1 MCHLRADEVATIKQ
15 FHDDELCR
23 HGRHQRC
30 RRRQHVDHA
39 HHSRERQ
46 QRPHDHRRPGPS
58 RLPSKTNTTTTAAD
72 TSTTAVPDTSVLD
85 TSVAGTSDTSV
96 PAPTTT
102 VVPGATTTTVAG
114 NPTNTLPDVPPESTG
129 YVSARGGSICKV
141 GPSGGTGEVFQDDAT
156 ARIISG
162 SGWGVTV
169 SLRGGSS
176 GEGVWNV
183 LASECYNATAT
194 CPTRQLAIVLDG
206 EVISAPTVQQ
216 PSFTGSV
223 EITGSFSEKE
233 ARNLA
238 RVLNSGSLPVKLVT
252 QDVKTVSP
260 TLGKDSLHAAV
271 ISGLVGIGLVLLFMA
286 LYYRLLGLIVA
297 AGLTVSGALIWT
309 MVSFLSKTQGL
320 ALSLAGI
327 AGLIVSVGVTVD
339 SYVVFFERLK
349 DEVRAGR
356 SMRNSAQRG
365 FAGAWHTIV
374 VADLVSLIG
383 AAVLWYLSVGDVR
396 GFAFFLGLSTLCD
409 LVVAYF
415 FTRPAVLL
423 LARTEW
429 MARRKVMGIEVS
441 ATGRYGMSTEV
452 LPNVRKCAAAP
463 AVGCTTARPP
473 STSTV
478 AAGGVSADPALLLVI
493 TIVSMF
499 ASGLNLGLDFK
510 GGVSWEVP
518 AAHLTTT
525 QAKAVLDANGV
536 DSTNAKIQELSSAS
550 GSQILVQVGDQ
561 PVAKREQIREALATA
576 AKVDAVSVSVKAVGS
591 TWGRSITEKAIRA
604 LIIFLILVSL
614 FIAWRLEWRM
624 ALAAIIAMIHDVLI
638 SVGVYSVFRFEVTPA
653 TVVAFLT
660 ILGFSLYDTI
670 VVFDKVKDNTQHYSD
685 VAHAVRRRHQRVDEP
700 GADALDQH
708 QPRRRAAR
716 AVAADPRCGRARRS
730 HPARVRPGAA
740 WSDC

>member
-1 MCHLRADEVATIKQ
+1 MRKKLIYSLVGILVLAFGGLIATLVAGNKPALGLDLQGGISITQQPVGAFNSSSLDLAVERIRERVDSLGVAEPEILRQGDAIIVNLPGVKNQQQAEELVKVTGQVYLRPVLNDDQFGIPCVTSEPTKQQPSSSSTTTISVATAATN
-15 FHDDELCR
+15 
-23 HGRHQRC
+23 GAA
-30 RRRQHVDHA
+30 VGSTSTTPTTVVSGSNA
-39 HHSRERQ
+39 
-46 QRPHDHRRPGPS
+46 PTTTAAGGPS
-58 RLPSKTNTTTTAAD
+58 RLPSKTNTTTTVTA
-72 TSTTAVPDTSVLD
+72 TSTTATPGTSVVDTSV
-85 TSVAGTSDTSV
+85 TTV
-96 PAPTTT
+96 PAATAPTGTG
-102 VVPGATTTTVAG
+102 VPGATTTTVA
-114 NPTNTLPDVPPESTG
+114 NTSNTLPDVPPDSTG

-169 SLRGGSS
+169 SLRGGAK

-216 PSFTGSV
+216 PTFTGSV

-271 ISGLVGIGLVLLFMA
+271 ISGLVGILLVLLFMA

-297 AGLTVSGALIWT
+297 AGLTVSAALIWT

-409 LVVAYF
+409 LLVAYF

-441 ATGRYGMSTEV
+441 AT
-452 LPNVRKCAAAP
+452 
-463 AVGCTTARPP
+463 
-473 STSTV
+473 
-478 AAGGVSADPALLLVI
+478 AGG
-493 TIVSMF
+493 
-499 ASGLNLGLDFK
+499 
-510 GGVSWEVP
+510 
-518 AAHLTTT
+518 
-525 QAKAVLDANGV
+525 
-536 DSTNAKIQELSSAS
+536 
-550 GSQILVQVGDQ
+550 
-561 PVAKREQIREALATA
+561 TA
-576 AKVDAVSVSVKAVGS
+576 
-591 TWGRSITEKAIRA
+591 
-604 LIIFLILVSL
+604 
-614 FIAWRLEWRM
+614 
-624 ALAAIIAMIHDVLI
+624 
-638 SVGVYSVFRFEVTPA
+638 
-653 TVVAFLT
+653 
-660 ILGFSLYDTI
+660 
-670 VVFDKVKDNTQHYSD
+670 
-685 VAHAVRRRHQRVDEP
+685 
-700 GADALDQH
+700 
-708 QPRRRAAR
+708 
-716 AVAADPRCGRARRS
+716 
-730 HPARVRPGAA
+730 
-740 WSDC
+740 